1 MKTQPLLPA
10 QLQPGRVEAGVD
22 EAGRGPLAGPVVAA
36 AVILPQG
43 FSHPLLRDSKTLKPP
58 QLEAAR
64 TLVLEHALAW
74 GLGIVSVAEI
84 DRQNILQAAISAMH
98 QAVDLLPIAPEW
110 LVVDGNRFRP
120 HRIPHT
126 CLVRGDAHHAA
137 IAAASIL
144 AKTYRDDLMRHLHTH
159 YPAYGWDRNM
169 GYPTAA
175 HRAAIVAHGITPWH
189 RRSFRLLPAASL
201 FEGE

>member
-1 MKTQPLLPA
+1 MKPQPMLPA
-10 QLQPGRVEAGVD
+10 QRQPGRVEAGVD

-74 GLGIVSVAEI
+74 GLGMVSVAEI

-144 AKTYRDDLMRHLHTH
+144 AKTYRDDLMRHLHTL
-159 YPAYGWDRNM
+159 YPHYGWNRNM
-169 GYPTAA
+169 GYPTAV
-175 HRAAIVAHGITPWH
+175 HRAAIAAHGPTPWH